1 MKYDVVLTDTARRQ
15 LDEACAWYAS
25 RDSRVADEWY
35 NGFINALISLE
46 NNPQQH
52 GPARENDTFPVEL
65 RQFLYGS
72 GHKKTHRAVFAI
84 RPGKVVVHSIRH
96 LAQRDVMPGDL

>member
-15 LDEACAWYAS
+15 LDEACSWYAAQD
-25 RDSRVADEWY
+25 RHVADKWY
-35 NGFINALISLE
+35 NGFIDALISLE

-52 GPARENDTFPVEL
+52 GLAGENDAFSEEL
-65 RQFLYGS
+65 RQVLYGS

-84 RPGKVVVHSIRH
+84 RPGMVVVHLIRH
-96 LAQRDVMPGDL
+96 LAQQDISPDDL